1 MPKERGQGQAGVP
14 DCPGAPCLSGTEQSV
29 PSKEVSKEI
38 TLGRGGQRTGGDLGR
53 GVQEGLPG
61 GGEPWGNLEGEHFR
75 PRVLCV
81 YELKGECGVGGC

>member
-81 YELKGECGVGGC
+81 